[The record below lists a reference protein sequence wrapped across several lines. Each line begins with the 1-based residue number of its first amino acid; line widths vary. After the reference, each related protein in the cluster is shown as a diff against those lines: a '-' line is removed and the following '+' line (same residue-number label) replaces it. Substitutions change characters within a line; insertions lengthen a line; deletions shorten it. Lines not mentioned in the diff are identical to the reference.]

1 MESLALKPVVIHVP
15 HEAQWGRDARDLA
28 NPSDGVGQL
37 QNAPHFPV
45 VIVGAGACGLT
56 AALMLHDLGLEC
68 VLLERDATPQGS
80 SALSSGFVPAAGT
93 QCQAR
98 QGIVESQ
105 AQFVQDILHKSHG
118 QSAAHLVHA
127 YVQAVPQAIDALESQ
142 HGIVWRVLDHFLY
155 PGHSTHRMHAVPET
169 SGEGLMARLV
179 HAAQVADLTLLTS
192 AHVTQLFIDP
202 DRRVVGL
209 GYARP
214 DGSQE
219 WVRCDAA
226 LLACNGF
233 GGAPDLVAK
242 YLPAMKDAVYA
253 GHVGNDGSAMRW
265 AQALG
270 VANLDMGAYQG
281 HGSWQNELGLLIS
294 WALMGQGGIQINQ
307 HGERFHDESQ
317 GYSEASVGVLA
328 QPGCVAWCVFDESV
342 HELGMGFPEFKEAV
356 SLGGVKRFE
365 SVGEL
370 AQWVGCPKE
379 NLDRTLA
386 AKSPAPGGLPA
397 MSRPLV
403 PALYAIKVTGALFHT
418 QGGLDIN
425 AQCKVLARGEP
436 LPNLWAAGGAARGV
450 SGQEVW
456 GYLSGN
462 GLLSALAGG
471 FIAAQSV
478 AKALGR
484 G

>member
-1 MESLALKPVVIHVP
+1 
-15 HEAQWGRDARDLA
+15 
-28 NPSDGVGQL
+28 
-37 QNAPHFPV
+37 
-45 VIVGAGACGLT
+45 
-56 AALMLHDLGLEC
+56 MLHDLGLEC

-98 QGIVESQ
+98 QGIVDSQ

-328 QPGCVAWCVFDESV
+328 QPGVVR
-342 HELGMGFPEFKEAV
+342 L
-356 SLGGVKRFE
+356 R
-365 SVGEL
+365 
-370 AQWVGCPKE
+370 
-379 NLDRTLA
+379 
-386 AKSPAPGGLPA
+386 
-397 MSRPLV
+397 
-403 PALYAIKVTGALFHT
+403 
-418 QGGLDIN
+418 
-425 AQCKVLARGEP
+425 
-436 LPNLWAAGGAARGV
+436 
-450 SGQEVW
+450 
-456 GYLSGN
+456 
-462 GLLSALAGG
+462 
-471 FIAAQSV
+471 
-478 AKALGR
+478 
-484 G
+484 